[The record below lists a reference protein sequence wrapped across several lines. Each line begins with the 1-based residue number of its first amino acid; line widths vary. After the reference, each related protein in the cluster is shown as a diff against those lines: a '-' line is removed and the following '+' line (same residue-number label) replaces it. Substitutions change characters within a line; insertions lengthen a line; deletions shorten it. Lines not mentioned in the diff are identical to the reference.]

1 MTDVKKK
8 GSISEDDVSVL
19 LQRYTAT
26 TILALLQEVSQFAGV
41 KIDWNS
47 LVKRST
53 TGITNAR
60 EYQMLWRH
68 LAYKDALLE
77 KVDDSPEPLDDDSDL
92 EFELEAV
99 PSVSAEASSD
109 VAACVKALISSG
121 SPRELG
127 PSHRTSLDAPLTL
140 HTPNDQV
147 PRAPSDKQQLARN
160 ARGNNTAAIVS
171 YQKQSLP
178 SGTSVEALDG
188 NALVGSSAPPKK
200 KRKLWT
206 EEEDLE
212 LIAAVQKCGEGNWSS
227 ILKGDFKH
235 DRTASQLSQR
245 WGVIRKRQALLNQS
259 NGTKSTSLTSSE
271 ERKAAQKA
279 FSLALD
285 MPMTRGLS
293 SNLSGTTHSMI
304 LPNSSALPSTLSEA
318 TPASTPKP
326 QVSNQAAS
334 DKTSSPLNKPRTTLK
349 KPLTSTKASVGSSSL
364 IKAAAFAAGGRIA
377 APSTA
382 ASLFKAAQS
391 KIAVHIRP
399 RGGSIT
405 KSLITNPKPSTATNI
420 SGQQPANARY
430 VRRGNELPPPVASSG
445 TPSNL
450 SVHGTEPAQVYS
462 EKPVSNPSTSCSAPA
477 DIPAQETSGFVATC
491 EHTHQYID
499 IDVDA
504 LLSDDF
510 RDEDMMDL
518 DSSVAEDH
526 RLDVPS
532 LDMGEIEKDASQGQ
546 AIIDDQTCPK
556 DNDDSTVGTQAVPVG
571 TVAAEKQ
578 IISVGA
584 DGAQIPNDN
593 STGLLNQAS
602 IDSRCVDSANVH
614 GQTVDRQ
621 LMATPDDDG
630 DKTMSLEDQHKEIK
644 DIAVGNRSIV
654 DDQAGKVTEDKTNV

>member
-109 VAACVKALISSG
+109 VAACVK
-121 SPRELG
+121 
-127 PSHRTSLDAPLTL
+127 
-140 HTPNDQV
+140 
-147 PRAPSDKQQLARN
+147 
-160 ARGNNTAAIVS
+160 
-171 YQKQSLP
+171 
-178 SGTSVEALDG
+178 
-188 NALVGSSAPPKK
+188 
-200 KRKLWT
+200 
-206 EEEDLE
+206 
-212 LIAAVQKCGEGNWSS
+212 
-227 ILKGDFKH
+227 
-235 DRTASQLSQR
+235 R

>member
-8 GSISEDDVSVL
+8 GFISEDDVSVL

-99 PSVSAEASSD
+99 PAVSAEASSD

-140 HTPNDQV
+140 HTPNDQ
-147 PRAPSDKQQLARN
+147 
-160 ARGNNTAAIVS
+160 
-171 YQKQSLP
+171 KQSLP
-178 SGTSVEALDG
+178 SGTPVEALDG

-293 SNLSGTTHSMI
+293 TNLSGTTHSMI
-304 LPNSSALPSTLSEA
+304 LPSSSALPSTLSEA
-318 TPASTPKP
+318 TPASAPKP

-334 DKTSSPLNKPRTTLK
+334 EKTSSPLNKPRTTLK

-420 SGQQPANARY
+420 PGQQPANSRY

-477 DIPAQETSGFVATC
+477 DVPAQETSGFVATC
-491 EHTHQYID
+491 ENTHQYID

-556 DNDDSTVGTQAVPVG
+556 VNDDSTVGTQAVPVG
-571 TVAAEKQ
+571 TVGAEKQ

-614 GQTVDRQ
+614 GQTVDPQ

-630 DKTMSLEDQHKEIK
+630 DKTMVLEEQHKEIK

>member
-140 HTPNDQV
+140 HTPND
-147 PRAPSDKQQLARN
+147 
-160 ARGNNTAAIVS
+160 
-171 YQKQSLP
+171 QKQSLP